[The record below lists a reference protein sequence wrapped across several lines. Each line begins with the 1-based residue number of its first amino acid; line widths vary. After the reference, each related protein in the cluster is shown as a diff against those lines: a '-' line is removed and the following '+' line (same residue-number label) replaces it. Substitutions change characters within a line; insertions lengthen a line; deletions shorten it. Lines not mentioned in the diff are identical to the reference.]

1 MLFAKKKVLL
11 YKKGVIYLF
20 ISFFCRN
27 FAGEFRN
34 YNKESNKKMK
44 KFLFIILITF
54 LASPIANAQ
63 AMSDDAVMEYVKK
76 GVKEGKSQ
84 QQLYKELMV
93 KGVTTT
99 QLQRIKDNYDRQKE
113 NRIAKKG
120 NDDVDT
126 QRVNPETRDDV
137 APAQSDNMRL
147 DVPEDTIKVFGRDIF
162 RNANLTF
169 EPSLNIATPVNYR
182 LGPGDQL
189 QIEVWGASEANI
201 TQKVTPDG
209 YISIPDIGPVNVN
222 GLTVQAATNRIKAKL
237 SQIYSGMASSN
248 VNLSTNVKVSLGQIR
263 TIQVNIMGEVARPG
277 TYALSSFSTV
287 FHALYKAGGI
297 SQLGSLRNIK
307 VVRGGRTVATVDVYD
322 YIINGRSHSDI
333 RLQEGD
339 VILASPYEAL
349 VLIKGNVRRPMYY
362 EMKNSES
369 IRTLINYAGGFSN
382 DAYTTAVTVN
392 RNNAKERT
400 VCTVDDM
407 SFGVFK
413 VKDGDEVSVGA
424 ILDRYDNRIEIKGA
438 VYRPGFYELGKNI
451 QTVKELI
458 EKADGLLEDA
468 FTNRAVLHRENP
480 DKTLEVISLN
490 VKAILDGTE
499 ADITLQKN
507 DVLFIPSKYDL
518 EAKGTLEILGEVYS
532 PGTFPYAANTKLED
546 LIIMAGG
553 MTESASKVRVDV
565 TRRINDP
572 SSTKKQ
578 KEISKTF
585 SFSVKDGFVVEGEP
599 GFVLE
604 PYDQVFVR
612 RSPGYAPKVNV
623 TVSGEVEFE
632 GDYPLNVRN
641 ERLSDV
647 IKKAGGLTEF
657 AYIEGARLE
666 RQMTPEEYK
675 QAQELMAII
684 QSNNRIEGNDSII
697 VTEVSRTY
705 PIGID
710 LARIMANPHSPID
723 PVLQDGDVI
732 VIPQYMTTVSV
743 SGSVR
748 KPNSVVYD
756 PDMKLKHYI
765 SEAGGYAERARK
777 SGTFILYPN
786 GHIKELGK
794 RAKASEIMGGSKII
808 VPQKGRSQWNLGTTL
823 STITTSVSM
832 LAVIASLVNTMK

>member
-1 MLFAKKKVLL
+1 MKRIWILFFFALL
-11 YKKGVIYLF
+11 A
-20 ISFFCRN
+20 
-27 FAGEFRN
+27 AGG
-34 YNKESNKKMK
+34 
-44 KFLFIILITF
+44 
-54 LASPIANAQ
+54 ANAQ
-63 AMSDDAVMEYVKK
+63 AMSDDEVISYVKNA
-76 GVKEGKSQ
+76 VNQGKSQ
-84 QQLYKELMV
+84 QTIYKELV
-93 KGVTTT
+93 ARGVSTS
-99 QLQRIKDNYDRQKE
+99 QLQRIKDKYEQQKE
-113 NRIAKKG
+113 NAVVKKS
-120 NDDVDT
+120 NKNVDT
-126 QRVNPETRDDV
+126 QRVNPEQAEDK
-137 APAQSDNMRL
+137 APAQSNDMNV
-147 DVPEDTIKVFGRDIF
+147 DEPEDSIKVFGRDIF

-169 EPSLNIATPVNYR
+169 EPSMNIATPVNYR

-189 QIEVWGASEANI
+189 QIEVWGASETNI

-209 YISIPDIGPVNVN
+209 YISIPNVGPVNVN

-248 VNLSTNVKVSLGQIR
+248 VNLSTHVKVSLGQIR

-287 FHALYKAGGI
+287 FHALYKAGGM
-297 SQLGSLRNIK
+297 SKMGSLRNIK

-339 VILASPYEAL
+339 VILASPYDAL
-349 VLIKGNVRRPMYY
+349 VLIKGKVKRPMYY
-362 EMKNSES
+362 EMKSSES
-369 IRTLINYAGGFSN
+369 IRTLIGFAGGFSN
-382 DAYTTAVTVN
+382 DAYRGAVTVD
-392 RNNAKERT
+392 RNNTKERT
-400 VCTVDDM
+400 VATVDDM
-407 SFGVFK
+407 NYGVFK
-413 VKDGDEVSVGA
+413 VKDGDVVSVGE
-424 ILDRYDNRIEIKGA
+424 ILDRYDNRIEVKGA
-438 VYRPGFYELGKNI
+438 VYRPGYYELGKDI
-451 QTVKELI
+451 QTVKDLI
-458 EKADGLLEDA
+458 EKADGLLEYA
-468 FTNRAVLHRENP
+468 FTNRAVLHREND

-490 VKAILDGTE
+490 VKAIIDGTE
-499 ADITLQKN
+499 ADVTLHKN

-518 EAKGTLEILGEVYS
+518 EQKGTLEIRGEVYN
-532 PGTFPYAANTKLED
+532 PNVFPYAANTKLED

-553 MTESASKVRVDV
+553 LTESASTVRVDV
-565 TRRINDP
+565 TRRIIDRKG
-572 SSTKKQ
+572 TKKQ
-578 KEISKTF
+578 KEIAQTF
-585 SFSVKDGFVVEGEP
+585 SFGVKEGFVVEGEP

-612 RSPGYAPKVNV
+612 RSPGYSEKVNV

-632 GDYPLNVRN
+632 GDYSLNVRN

-647 IKKAGGLTEF
+647 IKKAGGLTDF
-657 AYIEGARLE
+657 AYIDGARLE

-675 QAQELMAII
+675 QAQELMAMVV
-684 QSNNRIEGNDSII
+684 SNNNISGNDSI
-697 VTEVSRTY
+697 VVPEVSTTY
-705 PIGID
+705 PVGID
-710 LARIMANPHSPID
+710 LKEILANPHSAID

-756 PDMKLKHYI
+756 PKMKLKDYI

-786 GHIKELGK
+786 GHIKELG
-794 RAKASEIMGGSKII
+794 RNASAKDIMGGSKIV

-832 LAVIASLVNTMK
+832 LAVIASLINTMK